1 MVVTEAEAFEILILH
16 ICCCITSIL
25 SVDSSSITA
34 DLEFS
39 TADSDSTSHGH
50 DSHAWC
56 LSCSKRQ
63 IQSQSPFTIA
73 NLTESR
79 SCKEYKLKQATCT
92 HDEKLMVL
100 MLLIRV
106 NLARLF

>member
-56 LSCSKRQ
+56 LNYSSSCQ
-63 IQSQSPFTIA
+63 EA
-73 NLTESR
+73 NSISVTFHRCQPYRES
-79 SCKEYKLKQATCT
+79 
-92 HDEKLMVL
+92 VL
-100 MLLIRV
+100 QRV
-106 NLARLF
+106 EIKTGHMHA